1 MKDASFSISKLM
13 GSGATGA
20 RGGQEDARPR
30 QVGGRTK
37 EVVTVPELEEA
48 QCARDRGEE
57 AEVRRMS
64 SEAERHAVRSLRKR
78 ERPPSLEG
86 AGQGSRKIWLRI
98 YTAGEIFIVL
108 KNINNC
114 ST

>member
-30 QVGGRTK
+30 QVGGRTE

-78 ERPPSLEG
+78 ERPSSLEG